1 MVHYTLNLNT
11 ICIWDYF
18 VYWYQVLLKNCII
31 ISSVDEL
38 FYFSNNKLIL
48 DEIRKEAW
56 PLLLDIT
63 SYPDKP
69 PTQEEIEAHS
79 EYKQVVMDVNRS
91 LKRFPPGNL
100 ITLSILIPKVTFV
113 QFPRHSV

>member
-1 MVHYTLNLNT
+1 MSRTTFL
-11 ICIWDYF
+11 IM
-18 VYWYQVLLKNCII
+18 II
-31 ISSVDEL
+31 
-38 FYFSNNKLIL
+38 IL

-69 PTQEEIEAHS
+69 PTQEEIETHS

-91 LKRFPPGNL
+91 LKRFPPG
-100 ITLSILIPKVTFV
+100 K
-113 QFPRHSV
+113 